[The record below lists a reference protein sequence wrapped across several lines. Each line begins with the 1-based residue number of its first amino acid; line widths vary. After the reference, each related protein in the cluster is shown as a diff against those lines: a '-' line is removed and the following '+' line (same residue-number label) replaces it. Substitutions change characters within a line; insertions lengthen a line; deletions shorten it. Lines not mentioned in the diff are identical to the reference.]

1 MSLDRLLTA
10 GARFAPE
17 YQGGLSNHLPMAL
30 VALRV
35 LGADDARL
43 EAFAAGYAPRLV
55 AAPAAQDWPAGDAW
69 AARFGQPD
77 AWPAYRSLFGEWI
90 ATEGA
95 ADMLAQALPQL
106 MPGCGAAAFHG
117 LIRVASAVR
126 AGHRGE
132 LADALAYWA
141 CRFLPLGALPDAPGR
156 VTDPQALLRRL
167 HAGRSRKTLIFE
179 RMQAAA
185 RSREL
190 HAEVGRL
197 AIDAHTLERLARL
210 SATAYAGSGNFTA
223 LHLLTACHAMRVL
236 QGFIDD
242 DSLPA
247 LRWFWQAWASAVVAA
262 GLRRLP
268 PAPLLAW
275 DHIVPVALASDDE
288 HLIKLVDS
296 CRAEEQAYGGD
307 HWRRAA
313 SRAVA

>member
-1 MSLDRLLTA
+1 VSLDDLLTA
-10 GARFAPE
+10 GACWAPE

-30 VALRV
+30 VALHG

-43 EAFAAGYAPRLV
+43 QAFAAGYARRLV
-55 AAPAAQDWPAGDAW
+55 PAPAAQDWPSGDAR
-69 AARFGQPD
+69 ATRFGQPE

-90 ATEGA
+90 VYDGA
-95 ADMLAQALPQL
+95 AAVLSQALPVL
-106 MPGCGAAAFHG
+106 MPGCGAAALHG
-117 LIRVASAVR
+117 AIRVASAVR

-141 CRFLPLGALPDAPGR
+141 CRYLPLGALPDAAGR
-156 VTDPQALLRRL
+156 AADPLPLLRRL
-167 HAGRSRKTLIFE
+167 HAGRSRKRLIFE

-185 RSREL
+185 RYPALR
-190 HAEVGRL
+190 AEVGRL

-210 SATAYAGSGNFTA
+210 SAIAYAGSGNFTA

-242 DSLPA
+242 RLAA

-262 GLRRLP
+262 GLQRLP
-268 PAPLLAW
+268 PVPLLDW
-275 DHIVPVALASDDE
+275 DRIVPAALASDDE
-288 HLIKLVDS
+288 HRIKLIDS

-307 HWRRAA
+307 DWRRAV
-313 SRAVA
+313 SRALA